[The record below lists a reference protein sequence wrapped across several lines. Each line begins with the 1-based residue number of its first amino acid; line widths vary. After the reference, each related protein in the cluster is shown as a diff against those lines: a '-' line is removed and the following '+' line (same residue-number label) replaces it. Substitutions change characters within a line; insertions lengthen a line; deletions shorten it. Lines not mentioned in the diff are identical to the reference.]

1 MLLTKAFMKK
11 ENEIQEAKNKT
22 LVEELKVTVPSVIPI
37 QSSMQNDP
45 SSSSLSDSSGSSEH
59 SGILVIENIIVL
71 KLGPFLLEYYPHS
84 IHS

>member
-1 MLLTKAFMKK
+1 MKK

-22 LVEELKVTVPSVIPI
+22 LFEELKVTVPSVIPI

-59 SGILVIENIIVL
+59 SGICHFIIWNSIYFENYVRVL
-71 KLGPFLLEYYPHS
+71 FTRY
-84 IHS
+84 

>member
-1 MLLTKAFMKK
+1 MKK

-22 LVEELKVTVPSVIPI
+22 LFEELKVTVPSVIPI

-59 SGILVIENIIVL
+59 SGIFHFTNWKSNCFESVRVL
-71 KLGPFLLEYYPHS
+71 SKRY
-84 IHS
+84 

>member
-1 MLLTKAFMKK
+1 MKK

-71 KLGPFLLEYYPHS
+71 KLGPVLEYYSHS

>member
-1 MLLTKAFMKK
+1 MKK

-22 LVEELKVTVPSVIPI
+22 LFEELKVTVPSVIPI

-59 SGILVIENIIVL
+59 SGIFHFTNW
-71 KLGPFLLEYYPHS
+71 KS
-84 IHS
+84 NC

>member
-1 MLLTKAFMKK
+1 MKK

-59 SGILVIENIIVL
+59 SGILVIESIIVL
-71 KLGPFLLEYYPHS
+71 KLTTCVRVLSTQYSFLTANCS
-84 IHS
+84 

>member
-1 MLLTKAFMKK
+1 MKK

-22 LVEELKVTVPSVIPI
+22 LFEELKVTVPSVIPI

-59 SGILVIENIIVL
+59 SGVWHFINLKSNCFTTSVRVL
-71 KLGPFLLEYYPHS
+71 FAQY
-84 IHS
+84 

>member
-1 MLLTKAFMKK
+1 MKK

-22 LVEELKVTVPSVIPI
+22 LFEELKVTVPSVIPI

-59 SGILVIENIIVL
+59 SGICHFINW
-71 KLGPFLLEYYPHS
+71 KSNCFHLLEYYPHCIDS
-84 IHS
+84 

>member
-1 MLLTKAFMKK
+1 MKK

-22 LVEELKVTVPSVIPI
+22 LFEELKVTVPSVIPI

-59 SGILVIENIIVL
+59 SGICHFIIWKSNCFENY
-71 KLGPFLLEYYPHS
+71 LLEYYS
-84 IHS
+84 QGINS

>member
-1 MLLTKAFMKK
+1 MKK

-22 LVEELKVTVPSVIPI
+22 LFEELKVTVPSVIPI

-59 SGILVIENIIVL
+59 SGIFHFTNWKSNCLN
-71 KLGPFLLEYYPHS
+71 LLEYYPHS
-84 IHS
+84 INS

>member
-1 MLLTKAFMKK
+1 MKK

-22 LVEELKVTVPSVIPI
+22 LFEELKVTVPSVIPI

-59 SGILVIENIIVL
+59 SGIFHFTNWKSNCFSVRVL
-71 KLGPFLLEYYPHS
+71 FSQY
-84 IHS
+84 

>member
-1 MLLTKAFMKK
+1 MKK

-59 SGILVIENIIVL
+59 SGILVIESIIVL
-71 KLGPFLLEYYPHS
+71 KLGSFLC
-84 IHS
+84 

>member
-1 MLLTKAFMKK
+1 MKK

-22 LVEELKVTVPSVIPI
+22 LFEELKVTVPSVIPI

-59 SGILVIENIIVL
+59 SGIYHFTNLKSNLVRVL
-71 KLGPFLLEYYPHS
+71 STQY
-84 IHS
+84 

>member
-59 SGILVIENIIVL
+59 SGILVIESIIVL
-71 KLGPFLLEYYPHS
+71 KLLEYYPHS

>member
-1 MLLTKAFMKK
+1 MKK

-59 SGILVIENIIVL
+59 SGILVIESIIVL
-71 KLGPFLLEYYPHS
+71 KLLEYYPHS

>member
-1 MLLTKAFMKK
+1 MKK

-22 LVEELKVTVPSVIPI
+22 LFEELKVTVPSVIPI

-59 SGILVIENIIVL
+59 SGMYCFMNL
-71 KLGPFLLEYYPHS
+71 KSNCYLLEYHPHRINS
-84 IHS
+84 

>member
-1 MLLTKAFMKK
+1 MKK

-22 LVEELKVTVPSVIPI
+22 LFEELKVTVPSVIPI

-59 SGILVIENIIVL
+59 SGICHFIDCKYNWFNIRVL
-71 KLGPFLLEYYPHS
+71 STQY
-84 IHS
+84 

>member
-1 MLLTKAFMKK
+1 MKK

-22 LVEELKVTVPSVIPI
+22 LFEELKVTVPSVIPI

-59 SGILVIENIIVL
+59 SGIFHFTNWKSNCFEC
-71 KLGPFLLEYYPHS
+71 
-84 IHS
+84 

>member
-1 MLLTKAFMKK
+1 MKK

-22 LVEELKVTVPSVIPI
+22 LFEELKVTVPSVIPI

-59 SGILVIENIIVL
+59 SGIFRFTNWKSNWFEA
-71 KLGPFLLEYYPHS
+71 FS
-84 IHS
+84 

>member
-1 MLLTKAFMKK
+1 MKK

-22 LVEELKVTVPSVIPI
+22 LFEELKVTVPSVIPI

-59 SGILVIENIIVL
+59 SGIFHFTNWKSNCFEASSVRVL
-71 KLGPFLLEYYPHS
+71 STQY
-84 IHS
+84 

>member
-1 MLLTKAFMKK
+1 MKK

-22 LVEELKVTVPSVIPI
+22 LFEELKVTVPSVIPI

-59 SGILVIENIIVL
+59 SGIFHFTNWKSNCFEA
-71 KLGPFLLEYYPHS
+71 LLEYHPHS
-84 IHS
+84 INS